1 MILSTTKE
9 LRLHIPSNA
18 IDEISSLQG
27 ILDNSEKDFL
37 RDKLGDS
44 LYNRLCEYYQT
55 ISPDDFFM
63 AVSNGEHN
71 QQPWMQLLLMAQRMV
86 TYDAMSRF
94 AYTQAL
100 SINGAGINMAS
111 SDDYGTA
118 SKDLLDKSVQGYK
131 REAMVSLNQMLVMLE
146 GWARKMETPAP
157 IADAGTTEPLPKEPE
172 DEQHKAIEEISVL
185 WQESQYY
192 YLHHDLLIATCAD
205 LQQYLDIYE
214 SREKFIRLLPDLHF
228 IQDEYISEAI
238 GEDTV
243 QRLLHTTDPNDKP
256 LLRKVRRLMVAHLEE
271 RTTILTID
279 KARRAAAHNEAI
291 ALRTSVLRLMEMR
304 KAVDAVNNTPT
315 DKPST
320 NTTDS
325 TSKGYENNQPD
336 SKIFVSP
343 LLYYTDYTDYY
354 VIKKQQTTLMTLI
367 VRDIRA
373 IRC

>member
-55 ISPDDFFM
+55 ISPDDFYM
-63 AVSNGEHN
+63 AVSNGEHS

-131 REAMVSLNQMLVMLE
+131 REAMVSLNQLLVMLE
-146 GWARKMETPAP
+146 NWARGSENDETA
-157 IADAGTTEPLPKEPE
+157 KEIT
-172 DEQHKAIEEISVL
+172 QL
-185 WQESQYY
+185 WKESPYY
-192 YLHHDLLIATCAD
+192 FLHHDLLIPTAVM
-205 LQQYLDIYE
+205 LQDFLDIYE
-214 SREKFIRLLPDLHF
+214 SREKFIRLLPDLHY
-228 IQDEYISEAI
+228 IQDEYIADAI
-238 GEDTV
+238 GEDTIKH
-243 QRLLHTTDPNDKP
+243 LLTSTDASDEL

-291 ALRTSVLRLMEMR
+291 ALRTSVLRLMEKR
-304 KAVDAVNNTPT
+304 KAENTPT
-315 DKPST
+315 TNDKSSST
-320 NTTDS
+320 NTNEDQ
-325 TSKGYENNQPD
+325 GYQNNQPN
-336 SKIFVSP
+336 SKMFVSP
-343 LLYYTDYTDYY
+343 LLY
-354 VIKKQQTTLMTLI
+354 
-367 VRDIRA
+367 
-373 IRC
+373 

>member
-27 ILDNSEKDFL
+27 TLDNSEKDFL

-44 LYNRLCEYYQT
+44 LYDQLCEYYQS
-55 ISPDDFFM
+55 ISPDEFYLS
-63 AVSNGEHN
+63 VTNGEHTHH
-71 QQPWMQLLLMAQRMV
+71 PWQQLLLMAQRMV

-94 AYTQAL
+94 AYTQAI
-100 SINGAGINMAS
+100 SINGTGINVAS
-111 SDDYGTA
+111 SEDYGAA
-118 SKDLLDKSVQGYK
+118 SRDLLDKGVQGYK
-131 REAMVSLNQMLVMLE
+131 REAMVSLNQMLMMLE
-146 GWARKMETPAP
+146 GWAKKMATPAP
-157 IADAGTTEPLPKEPE
+157 IADADSTEPPTTEQK
-172 DEQHKAIEEISVL
+172 DEEHKAIEEISLL

-238 GEDTV
+238 GEPMV
-243 QRLLHTTDPNDKP
+243 QHLLTSTSTEDKP

-279 KARRAAAHNEAI
+279 KARRTAAHNEAI
-291 ALRTSVLRLMEMR
+291 ALRASVLRLMEMR
-304 KAVDAVNNTPT
+304 KAVDKTNSEDSSASTKDCSTKT
-315 DKPST
+315 D
-320 NTTDS
+320 NQQ
-325 TSKGYENNQPD
+325 GYENNQPG
-336 SKIFVSP
+336 SKFFVSP
-343 LLYYTDYTDYY
+343 LLY
-354 VIKKQQTTLMTLI
+354 
-367 VRDIRA
+367 
-373 IRC
+373 

>member
-44 LYNRLCEYYQT
+44 LYRKLCEYYQAV
-55 ISPDDFFM
+55 SPDDFYM
-63 AVSNGEHN
+63 AVTNGEHTH
-71 QQPWMQLLLMAQRMV
+71 QPWMQLLVLAQRMV

-100 SINGAGINMAS
+100 SINGTGINVTS
-111 SDDYGTA
+111 SEDYGAA
-118 SKDLLDKSVQGYK
+118 SKDLLDKGVQGYK

-146 GWARKMETPAP
+146 GWAREMATPAAVA
-157 IADAGTTEPLPKEPE
+157 ADVDTTEQLTTEPV
-172 DEQHKAIEEISVL
+172 DEEHKAFEEISLL

-238 GEDTV
+238 GEPMV
-243 QRLLHTTDPNDKP
+243 QHLLTTTAPADKP

-279 KARRAAAHNEAI
+279 KARRTAAHNEAI
-291 ALRTSVLRLMEMR
+291 SLRASVLRLMKMR
-304 KAVDAVNNTPT
+304 KAVEKANTKNQNT
-315 DKPST
+315 NSENQNPST
-320 NTTDS
+320 NTNDD
-325 TSKGYENNQPD
+325 KGYENNQPG
-336 SKIFVSP
+336 SKFFVSP
-343 LLYYTDYTDYY
+343 LLY
-354 VIKKQQTTLMTLI
+354 
-367 VRDIRA
+367 
-373 IRC
+373 

>member
-63 AVSNGEHN
+63 AVSNGEHS

-157 IADAGTTEPLPKEPE
+157 IADAGTTEPSPTETKGEPSPTEPE

-243 QRLLHTTDPNDKP
+243 QHLLHTTDPNDKP

-325 TSKGYENNQPD
+325 TGKGYENNQPD

-343 LLYYTDYTDYY
+343 LLY
-354 VIKKQQTTLMTLI
+354 
-367 VRDIRA
+367 
-373 IRC
+373 

>member
-63 AVSNGEHN
+63 AVSNGEHS

-146 GWARKMETPAP
+146 GWARKMETPVP
-157 IADAGTTEPLPKEPE
+157 IADAGTTEPSPTEPEGEPSPTEPE

-243 QRLLHTTDPNDKP
+243 QHLLHTTDPNDKP

-325 TSKGYENNQPD
+325 TGKGYENNQPD

-343 LLYYTDYTDYY
+343 LLY
-354 VIKKQQTTLMTLI
+354 
-367 VRDIRA
+367 
-373 IRC
+373 

>member
-1 MILSTTKE
+1 MIISTTKE

-18 IDEISSLQG
+18 IDEIGSLQG

-44 LYNRLCEYYQT
+44 LYRKLCEYYQSV
-55 ISPDDFFM
+55 SPDEFYM
-63 AVSNGEHN
+63 AVTNGEHTH
-71 QQPWMQLLLMAQRMV
+71 QPWMQLLVLAQRMV

-100 SINGAGINMAS
+100 SINGTGINVAS
-111 SDDYGTA
+111 SEDYGAA
-118 SKDLLDKSVQGYK
+118 SKDLLDKGVQGYK

-146 GWARKMETPAP
+146 GWAKESGKKQASDVQETA
-157 IADAGTTEPLPKEPE
+157 ESVPKTAQSVPNT
-172 DEQHKAIEEISVL
+172 DESVQMSEIEEIVKL

-238 GEDTV
+238 GESMV
-243 QRLLHTTDPNDKP
+243 QHLLTTTDPADNP

-279 KARRAAAHNEAI
+279 KARRSAAHNEAI
-291 ALRTSVLRLMEMR
+291 SLRASVLRLVEMR
-304 KAVDAVNNTPT
+304 KAVDAANTENQNT
-315 DKPST
+315 NSENQNPST
-320 NTTDS
+320 NTSDD
-325 TSKGYENNQPD
+325 KGYENNQPG
-336 SKIFVSP
+336 SKFFVSP
-343 LLYYTDYTDYY
+343 LLY
-354 VIKKQQTTLMTLI
+354 
-367 VRDIRA
+367 
-373 IRC
+373 

>member
-55 ISPDDFFM
+55 VSPDDFYM
-63 AVSNGEHN
+63 AVCNGENTQH
-71 QQPWMQLLLMAQRMV
+71 PWMQLLLMAQRMV

-94 AYTQAL
+94 VYTQAL
-100 SINGAGINMAS
+100 SINGTGINVAS

-118 SKDLLDKSVQGYK
+118 SKDLLDKGVQGYK

-146 GWARKMETPAP
+146 GWAKKMATPAP
-157 IADAGTTEPLPKEPE
+157 IADANSTEPPTTEPK
-172 DEQHKAIEEISVL
+172 DEEHKAIEEISLL

-205 LQQYLDIYE
+205 LQHYLDIYE

-243 QRLLHTTDPNDKP
+243 QRLLHTDDPADKP

-304 KAVDAVNNTPT
+304 KAAPAANKTP

-343 LLYYTDYTDYY
+343 LLY
-354 VIKKQQTTLMTLI
+354 
-367 VRDIRA
+367 
-373 IRC
+373 

>member
-1 MILSTTKE
+1 MILSTIKE

-37 RDKLGDS
+37 RDKLSDS
-44 LYNRLCEYYQT
+44 LYHRLCEYYQT
-55 ISPDDFFM
+55 VSPDDFYM
-63 AVSNGEHN
+63 AVSNGEHT

-100 SINGAGINMAS
+100 SINGTGINVAS

-118 SKDLLDKSVQGYK
+118 SKDLLDKGVQGYK

-146 GWARKMETPAP
+146 GWARKMATPAA
-157 IADAGTTEPLPKEPE
+157 IAEADSTDQPTTEPK
-172 DEQHKAIEEISVL
+172 DEQHKAIEEISLL

-192 YLHHDLLIATCAD
+192 YAHHDLLIATCAD

-243 QRLLHTTDPNDKP
+243 QRLLHTYNPNDKP

-291 ALRTSVLRLMEMR
+291 ALRSSVLRLMEMR
-304 KAVDAVNNTPT
+304 KAADAANTTP
-315 DKPST
+315 DNPST

-343 LLYYTDYTDYY
+343 LLY
-354 VIKKQQTTLMTLI
+354 
-367 VRDIRA
+367 
-373 IRC
+373 

>member
-1 MILSTTKE
+1 MIISTIKE

-44 LYNRLCEYYQT
+44 LYHRLCEYYQT
-55 ISPDDFFM
+55 VSPNDFYM
-63 AVSNGEHN
+63 AVSNGEHA

-100 SINGAGINMAS
+100 SINGTGINVAS

-118 SKDLLDKSVQGYK
+118 SKDLLDKGVQGYK

-146 GWARKMETPAP
+146 GWARKMATPAA
-157 IADAGTTEPLPKEPE
+157 IAEADSTDPPTTEPK
-172 DEQHKAIEEISVL
+172 DEQHKAIEEISLL

-192 YLHHDLLIATCAD
+192 YAHHDLLISTCAD

-214 SREKFIRLLPDLHF
+214 NREKFIRLLPDLHF

-243 QRLLHTTDPNDKP
+243 QRLLHTDNPNDKP

-291 ALRTSVLRLMEMR
+291 ALRSSVLRLMEMR
-304 KAVDAVNNTPT
+304 KAADAANTTP
-315 DKPST
+315 DNPST

-343 LLYYTDYTDYY
+343 LLY
-354 VIKKQQTTLMTLI
+354 
-367 VRDIRA
+367 
-373 IRC
+373 

>member
-55 ISPDDFFM
+55 VSPDDFYM
-63 AVSNGEHN
+63 AVCNGENTQH
-71 QQPWMQLLLMAQRMV
+71 PWMQLLLMAQRMV

-94 AYTQAL
+94 VYTQAL
-100 SINGAGINMAS
+100 SINGTGINVAS

-118 SKDLLDKSVQGYK
+118 SKDLLDKGVQGYK

-146 GWARKMETPAP
+146 GWAKKMATPAP
-157 IADAGTTEPLPKEPE
+157 IADADTIEQPTEPK
-172 DEQHKAIEEISVL
+172 DEEHKAIEEISLL

-205 LQQYLDIYE
+205 LQHYLDIYE

-243 QRLLHTTDPNDKP
+243 QRLLHTDDPADKP

-304 KAVDAVNNTPT
+304 KAADVANATP

-343 LLYYTDYTDYY
+343 LLY
-354 VIKKQQTTLMTLI
+354 
-367 VRDIRA
+367 
-373 IRC
+373 

>member
-1 MILSTTKE
+1 MIISTTKE

-18 IDEISSLQG
+18 IDEIGSLQG

-44 LYNRLCEYYQT
+44 LYRKLCEYYQSV
-55 ISPDDFFM
+55 SPDEFYM
-63 AVSNGEHN
+63 SVTNGEHTH
-71 QQPWMQLLLMAQRMV
+71 QPWMQLLVLAQRMV

-100 SINGAGINMAS
+100 SINGTGINVAS
-111 SDDYGTA
+111 SEDYGAA
-118 SKDLLDKSVQGYK
+118 SKDLLDKGVQGYK

-146 GWARKMETPAP
+146 GWARKMEAIET
-157 IADAGTTEPLPKEPE
+157 ADPRVAQEV
-172 DEQHKAIEEISVL
+172 DEEHKAIEEISLL

-238 GEDTV
+238 GEPMV
-243 QRLLHTTDPNDKP
+243 QHLLHTTDPADKP

-279 KARRAAAHNEAI
+279 KARRSAAHNEAI
-291 ALRTSVLRLMEMR
+291 SLRASVLRLVEMR
-304 KAVDAVNNTPT
+304 KLVEKANTENQNT
-315 DKPST
+315 NSDNQNPST
-320 NTTDS
+320 NTNDD
-325 TSKGYENNQPD
+325 KGYENNQPG
-336 SKIFVSP
+336 SKFFVSP
-343 LLYYTDYTDYY
+343 LLY
-354 VIKKQQTTLMTLI
+354 
-367 VRDIRA
+367 
-373 IRC
+373 

>member
-44 LYNRLCEYYQT
+44 LYNRLCEYYQSV
-55 ISPDDFFM
+55 SPDDFYM
-63 AVSNGEHN
+63 SVSNGEHT
-71 QQPWMQLLLMAQRMV
+71 QQPWMLLLLMAQRMV

-100 SINGAGINMAS
+100 SINGTGINVAS
-111 SDDYGTA
+111 SDDYATA
-118 SKDLLDKSVQGYK
+118 SKDLLDKGVQGYK

-146 GWARKMETPAP
+146 GWAKDCVKKQASDVQKTAESVPNTDNSVPKT
-157 IADAGTTEPLPKEPE
+157 DESVTE
-172 DEQHKAIEEISVL
+172 IEEITNL
-185 WQESQYY
+185 WKESTYY

-205 LQQYLDIYE
+205 LQHYLDIYE

-243 QRLLHTTDPNDKP
+243 QRLLHTDAPADKP

-291 ALRTSVLRLMEMR
+291 SLRSSVLWLMEMR
-304 KAVDAVNNTPT
+304 KVASAANNSP

-343 LLYYTDYTDYY
+343 LLY
-354 VIKKQQTTLMTLI
+354 
-367 VRDIRA
+367 
-373 IRC
+373 

>member
-55 ISPDDFFM
+55 VSPDDFYM
-63 AVSNGEHN
+63 AVSNGEHT

-94 AYTQAL
+94 VYTQAL
-100 SINGAGINMAS
+100 SINGTGINVAS

-118 SKDLLDKSVQGYK
+118 SKDLLDKGVQGYK

-146 GWARKMETPAP
+146 GWAKDCVKKQASDVQKTAESVPNTD
-157 IADAGTTEPLPKEPE
+157 ISVPKT
-172 DEQHKAIEEISVL
+172 DESVQTGEIEEIVKL

-205 LQQYLDIYE
+205 LQHYLDIYE

-243 QRLLHTTDPNDKP
+243 QRLLYTDDPADKP

-279 KARRAAAHNEAI
+279 KARRAAVHNEAI

-304 KAVDAVNNTPT
+304 KAMDAANATPT
-315 DKPST
+315 DKPSN

-343 LLYYTDYTDYY
+343 LLY
-354 VIKKQQTTLMTLI
+354 
-367 VRDIRA
+367 
-373 IRC
+373 

>member
-1 MILSTTKE
+1 MPIIQNSNFKIRMILSTIKE

-44 LYNRLCEYYQT
+44 LYHRLCEYYQT
-55 ISPDDFFM
+55 VSPDDFYM
-63 AVSNGEHN
+63 AVSNGEHT

-100 SINGAGINMAS
+100 SINGTGINVAS

-118 SKDLLDKSVQGYK
+118 SKDLLDKGVQGYK

-146 GWARKMETPAP
+146 GWARKMATPAA
-157 IADAGTTEPLPKEPE
+157 IAEADSTDQPTTEPK
-172 DEQHKAIEEISVL
+172 DEKAIEEISLL

-192 YLHHDLLIATCAD
+192 YAHHDLLIATCAD

-243 QRLLHTTDPNDKP
+243 QRLLHTYNPNDKP

-291 ALRTSVLRLMEMR
+291 ALRSSVLRLMEMR
-304 KAVDAVNNTPT
+304 KAADAANTTP
-315 DKPST
+315 DNPST

-343 LLYYTDYTDYY
+343 LLY
-354 VIKKQQTTLMTLI
+354 
-367 VRDIRA
+367 
-373 IRC
+373 

>member
-55 ISPDDFFM
+55 VSPDDFYM
-63 AVSNGEHN
+63 AVCNGENTQH
-71 QQPWMQLLLMAQRMV
+71 PWMQLLLMAQRMV

-94 AYTQAL
+94 VYTQAL
-100 SINGAGINMAS
+100 SINGTGINVAS

-118 SKDLLDKSVQGYK
+118 SKDLLDKGVQGYK

-146 GWARKMETPAP
+146 GWAKKMATPAP
-157 IADAGTTEPLPKEPE
+157 IADADTIEQPTEPK
-172 DEQHKAIEEISVL
+172 DEEHKAIEEISLL

-205 LQQYLDIYE
+205 LQHYLDIYE

-243 QRLLHTTDPNDKP
+243 QRLLHTDDPADKP

-291 ALRTSVLRLMEMR
+291 SLRSSVLRLMEMR
-304 KAVDAVNNTPT
+304 KAADVANTTP

-343 LLYYTDYTDYY
+343 LLY
-354 VIKKQQTTLMTLI
+354 
-367 VRDIRA
+367 
-373 IRC
+373 

>member
-1 MILSTTKE
+1 MILSTIKE

-44 LYNRLCEYYQT
+44 LYHRLCEYYQT
-55 ISPDDFFM
+55 VSPDDFYM
-63 AVSNGEHN
+63 AVSNGEHA

-100 SINGAGINMAS
+100 SINGTGINVAS

-118 SKDLLDKSVQGYK
+118 SKDLLDKGVQGYK

-146 GWARKMETPAP
+146 GWARKMATPAA
-157 IADAGTTEPLPKEPE
+157 IAEADSTDQPTTEPK
-172 DEQHKAIEEISVL
+172 DEQHKAIEEISLL

-192 YLHHDLLIATCAD
+192 YAHHNLLIATCAD

-243 QRLLHTTDPNDKP
+243 QRLLHTYNPNDKP

-291 ALRTSVLRLMEMR
+291 ALRSSVLRLMEMR
-304 KAVDAVNNTPT
+304 KAADAANTTP
-315 DKPST
+315 DNPST

-343 LLYYTDYTDYY
+343 LLY
-354 VIKKQQTTLMTLI
+354 
-367 VRDIRA
+367 
-373 IRC
+373 

>member
-55 ISPDDFFM
+55 VSPDDFYM
-63 AVSNGEHN
+63 AVCNGENTQH
-71 QQPWMQLLLMAQRMV
+71 PWMQLLLMAQRMV

-94 AYTQAL
+94 VYTQAL
-100 SINGAGINMAS
+100 SINGTGINVAS

-118 SKDLLDKSVQGYK
+118 SKDLLDKGVQGYK

-146 GWARKMETPAP
+146 GWAKKMATPAP
-157 IADAGTTEPLPKEPE
+157 IADADTIEQPTEPK
-172 DEQHKAIEEISVL
+172 DEEHKAIEEISLL

-205 LQQYLDIYE
+205 LQHYLDIYE

-243 QRLLHTTDPNDKP
+243 QRLLHTDDPADKP

-304 KAVDAVNNTPT
+304 KAADVANTTP

-343 LLYYTDYTDYY
+343 LLY
-354 VIKKQQTTLMTLI
+354 
-367 VRDIRA
+367 
-373 IRC
+373 

>member
-1 MILSTTKE
+1 MIISTIKE

-18 IDEISSLQG
+18 IDEINSLQG

-55 ISPDDFFM
+55 VSPDDFYM
-63 AVSNGEHN
+63 AVSNGEHT
-71 QQPWMQLLLMAQRMV
+71 QQPWMQILLMAQRMV

-100 SINGAGINMAS
+100 SINGTGINVAS

-118 SKDLLDKSVQGYK
+118 SKDLLDKGVQGYK
-131 REAMVSLNQMLVMLE
+131 RESMVSLNQMLVMLE
-146 GWARKMETPAP
+146 GWARKMATPAA
-157 IADAGTTEPLPKEPE
+157 IAEADSTDPPTTEPK
-172 DEQHKAIEEISVL
+172 DEQHKAIEEISLL

-192 YLHHDLLIATCAD
+192 YAHHDLLIATCAD

-214 SREKFIRLLPDLHF
+214 NREKFIRLLPDLHF

-243 QRLLHTTDPNDKP
+243 QRLLHTDNPNDKP
-256 LLRKVRRLMVAHLEE
+256 FLRKVRRLMVAHLEE

-291 ALRTSVLRLMEMR
+291 ALRSSVLRLMEMR
-304 KAVDAVNNTPT
+304 KAADAANTTP
-315 DKPST
+315 DNPST

-343 LLYYTDYTDYY
+343 LLY
-354 VIKKQQTTLMTLI
+354 
-367 VRDIRA
+367 
-373 IRC
+373 

>member
-44 LYNRLCEYYQT
+44 LYNRLCEYYQSV
-55 ISPDDFFM
+55 SPDDFYM
-63 AVSNGEHN
+63 AVCNGENTQH
-71 QQPWMQLLLMAQRMV
+71 PWMQLLLMAQRMV

-94 AYTQAL
+94 VYTQAL
-100 SINGAGINMAS
+100 SINGTGINVAS

-118 SKDLLDKSVQGYK
+118 SKDLLDKGVQGYK

-146 GWARKMETPAP
+146 GWAKKMATPAP
-157 IADAGTTEPLPKEPE
+157 IADADTIEQPTEPK
-172 DEQHKAIEEISVL
+172 DEEHKAIEEISLL

-205 LQQYLDIYE
+205 LQHYIDIYE

-243 QRLLHTTDPNDKP
+243 QRLLHTDDPADKP

-271 RTTILTID
+271 RTTILTVD

-291 ALRTSVLRLMEMR
+291 ALRSSVLRLMEMR
-304 KAVDAVNNTPT
+304 KAADAVNNTP
-315 DKPST
+315 DKLST

-343 LLYYTDYTDYY
+343 LLY
-354 VIKKQQTTLMTLI
+354 
-367 VRDIRA
+367 
-373 IRC
+373 

>member
-1 MILSTTKE
+1 MILSTIKE

-44 LYNRLCEYYQT
+44 LYHRLCEYYQT
-55 ISPDDFFM
+55 VSPDDFYM
-63 AVSNGEHN
+63 AVSNGEHA

-86 TYDAMSRF
+86 IYDAMSRF

-100 SINGAGINMAS
+100 SINGTGINVAS

-118 SKDLLDKSVQGYK
+118 SKDLLDKGVQGYK

-146 GWARKMETPAP
+146 GWARKMATPAA
-157 IADAGTTEPLPKEPE
+157 IAEADSTDPPTTEPK
-172 DEQHKAIEEISVL
+172 DEQHKAIEEISLL

-192 YLHHDLLIATCAD
+192 YAHHDLLIATCAD

-214 SREKFIRLLPDLHF
+214 NREKFIRLLPDLHF

-243 QRLLHTTDPNDKP
+243 QRLLHTDNPNDKP

-291 ALRTSVLRLMEMR
+291 ALRSSVLRLMEMR
-304 KAVDAVNNTPT
+304 KAADAANTTP
-315 DKPST
+315 DNPST

-343 LLYYTDYTDYY
+343 LLY
-354 VIKKQQTTLMTLI
+354 
-367 VRDIRA
+367 
-373 IRC
+373 

>member
-18 IDEISSLQG
+18 IDDISSLQG

-55 ISPDDFFM
+55 VSPDDFYM
-63 AVSNGEHN
+63 AVSNGEHT
-71 QQPWMQLLLMAQRMV
+71 QQPWMQLLVLAQRMV

-100 SINGAGINMAS
+100 SINGTGINVTS
-111 SDDYGTA
+111 SDDYGAA
-118 SKDLLDKSVQGYK
+118 SKDLLDKGVQGYK

-146 GWARKMETPAP
+146 GWARKMTTPAP
-157 IADAGTTEPLPKEPE
+157 IADSDSTEPPTTDPK
-172 DEQHKAIEEISVL
+172 DEQHKAIEEINLL

-205 LQQYLDIYE
+205 LQHYLDIYE

-243 QRLLHTTDPNDKP
+243 QRLLHTDDPADKP

-304 KAVDAVNNTPT
+304 KSVDAANNTP

-320 NTTDS
+320 STTDS
-325 TSKGYENNQPD
+325 TSKGYENNQPN

-343 LLYYTDYTDYY
+343 LLY
-354 VIKKQQTTLMTLI
+354 
-367 VRDIRA
+367 
-373 IRC
+373 

>member
-18 IDEISSLQG
+18 IDDISSLQG

-44 LYNRLCEYYQT
+44 LYDQLCEYYQT
-55 ISPDDFFM
+55 VSPDDFYM
-63 AVSNGEHN
+63 AVSNGEHT

-100 SINGAGINMAS
+100 SINGTGINVAS

-118 SKDLLDKSVQGYK
+118 SKDLLDKGVQGYK

-146 GWARKMETPAP
+146 GWARKMATPAA
-157 IADAGTTEPLPKEPE
+157 IADADSTDTPTTEPK
-172 DEQHKAIEEISVL
+172 DEQHKAIEEISLL

-192 YLHHDLLIATCAD
+192 YAHHDLLIATCAD
-205 LQQYLDIYE
+205 LQHYLDIYE

-243 QRLLHTTDPNDKP
+243 QRLLHTDDPADKP

-304 KAVDAVNNTPT
+304 KAVDAVNNTP

-343 LLYYTDYTDYY
+343 LLY
-354 VIKKQQTTLMTLI
+354 
-367 VRDIRA
+367 
-373 IRC
+373 

>member
-1 MILSTTKE
+1 MILSTIKE

-44 LYNRLCEYYQT
+44 LYHRLCEYYQT
-55 ISPDDFFM
+55 VSPDDFYM
-63 AVSNGEHN
+63 AVSNGEHT

-100 SINGAGINMAS
+100 SINGTGINVAS

-118 SKDLLDKSVQGYK
+118 SKDLLDKGVQGYK

-146 GWARKMETPAP
+146 GWARKMATPAA
-157 IADAGTTEPLPKEPE
+157 IAEADSTDPPTTEPK
-172 DEQHKAIEEISVL
+172 DEQHKAIEEISLL

-192 YLHHDLLIATCAD
+192 YAHHDLLIATCAD

-243 QRLLHTTDPNDKP
+243 QRLLHTDNPNDKP

-291 ALRTSVLRLMEMR
+291 ALRSSVLRLMEMR
-304 KAVDAVNNTPT
+304 KAADATNTTP
-315 DKPST
+315 DNPST

-325 TSKGYENNQPD
+325 TSKGYENNLPD

-343 LLYYTDYTDYY
+343 LLY
-354 VIKKQQTTLMTLI
+354 
-367 VRDIRA
+367 
-373 IRC
+373 

>member
-63 AVSNGEHN
+63 AVSNGEHS

-146 GWARKMETPAP
+146 GWARKMDTPAP
-157 IADAGTTEPLPKEPE
+157 IADADTTEPLPTEPEGEPSPTEPE
-172 DEQHKAIEEISVL
+172 DEQHKAIEEISIL

-205 LQQYLDIYE
+205 LQHYLDIYE

-243 QRLLHTTDPNDKP
+243 QHLLHTTDPNDNP

-291 ALRTSVLRLMEMR
+291 SLRTSVLRLMEMR

-325 TSKGYENNQPD
+325 TIKGYENNQPD

-343 LLYYTDYTDYY
+343 LLY
-354 VIKKQQTTLMTLI
+354 
-367 VRDIRA
+367 
-373 IRC
+373 

>member
-55 ISPDDFFM
+55 VSPDDFYM
-63 AVSNGEHN
+63 AVSNGEHT

-94 AYTQAL
+94 VYTQAL
-100 SINGAGINMAS
+100 SINGTGINVAS

-118 SKDLLDKSVQGYK
+118 SKDLLDKGVQGYK

-146 GWARKMETPAP
+146 GWAKDCVKKQASDVQKTAESVPNT
-157 IADAGTTEPLPKEPE
+157 DNSVPKT
-172 DEQHKAIEEISVL
+172 DESVQTGEIEEIVKL

-192 YLHHDLLIATCAD
+192 YAHHDLLIATCAD

-243 QRLLHTTDPNDKP
+243 QRLLHTDVPADKP

-304 KAVDAVNNTPT
+304 KAASAANDTP
-315 DKPST
+315 DKPSA

-325 TSKGYENNQPD
+325 TSKGYENNQPN

-343 LLYYTDYTDYY
+343 LLY
-354 VIKKQQTTLMTLI
+354 
-367 VRDIRA
+367 
-373 IRC
+373 

>member
-27 ILDNSEKDFL
+27 TLDNSEKDFL

-44 LYNRLCEYYQT
+44 LYDQLCEYYQS
-55 ISPDDFFM
+55 ISPDEFYLS
-63 AVSNGEHN
+63 VTNGEHTHL
-71 QQPWMQLLLMAQRMV
+71 PWQQLLLMAQRMV

-100 SINGAGINMAS
+100 SINGTGINVVS

-118 SKDLLDKSVQGYK
+118 SKDLLDKGVQGYK

-146 GWARKMETPAP
+146 GWARKMATPAP
-157 IADAGTTEPLPKEPE
+157 IAGADSTEPPTTEQK
-172 DEQHKAIEEISVL
+172 DEQHKAIEEISLL

-192 YLHHDLLIATCAD
+192 YAHHDLLIATCAD
-205 LQQYLDIYE
+205 LQHYLDIYE

-243 QRLLHTTDPNDKP
+243 QRLLHTDDPADKP

-304 KAVDAVNNTPT
+304 KAVDAANNTP

-343 LLYYTDYTDYY
+343 LLY
-354 VIKKQQTTLMTLI
+354 
-367 VRDIRA
+367 
-373 IRC
+373 

>member
-1 MILSTTKE
+1 MIISTIKE

-44 LYNRLCEYYQT
+44 LYHRLCEYYQT
-55 ISPDDFFM
+55 VSPDDFYM
-63 AVSNGEHN
+63 AVSNGEHA

-100 SINGAGINMAS
+100 SINGTGINVAS

-118 SKDLLDKSVQGYK
+118 SKDLLDKGVQGYK

-146 GWARKMETPAP
+146 GWARKMATPAA
-157 IADAGTTEPLPKEPE
+157 IAEADSTDPPTTEPK
-172 DEQHKAIEEISVL
+172 DEQHKAIEEISLL

-192 YLHHDLLIATCAD
+192 YAHHDLLISTCAD

-214 SREKFIRLLPDLHF
+214 NREKFIRLLPDLHF

-243 QRLLHTTDPNDKP
+243 QRLLHTDNPNDKP
-256 LLRKVRRLMVAHLEE
+256 LLRKIRRLMVAHLEE

-279 KARRAAAHNEAI
+279 KARRVAAHNEAI
-291 ALRTSVLRLMEMR
+291 ALRSSVLRLMEMR
-304 KAVDAVNNTPT
+304 KAADAANTTP
-315 DKPST
+315 DNPST

-343 LLYYTDYTDYY
+343 LLY
-354 VIKKQQTTLMTLI
+354 
-367 VRDIRA
+367 
-373 IRC
+373 

>member
-1 MILSTTKE
+1 MILSTINE

-18 IDEISSLQG
+18 IDEISYLQG

-44 LYNRLCEYYQT
+44 LYKRLCEYYQT
-55 ISPDDFFM
+55 VSPDDFYT
-63 AVSNGEHN
+63 AVSNGEHT

-100 SINGAGINMAS
+100 SINGTGINVAS

-118 SKDLLDKSVQGYK
+118 SKDLLDKGVQGYK

-146 GWARKMETPAP
+146 GWARKMATPAA
-157 IADAGTTEPLPKEPE
+157 IADADSTEPPTTEPK
-172 DEQHKAIEEISVL
+172 DEEHKAIEEISLL

-192 YLHHDLLIATCAD
+192 YAHHDLLIATCAD
-205 LQQYLDIYE
+205 LQHYLDIYE

-243 QRLLHTTDPNDKP
+243 QRLLHTDDPNDKP

-271 RTTILTID
+271 RTTILSID

-291 ALRTSVLRLMEMR
+291 ALRTSVLRLVEMR
-304 KAVDAVNNTPT
+304 KAVDAANNTP

-343 LLYYTDYTDYY
+343 LLY
-354 VIKKQQTTLMTLI
+354 
-367 VRDIRA
+367 
-373 IRC
+373 

>member
-55 ISPDDFFM
+55 VSPDDFYM
-63 AVSNGEHN
+63 AVCNGENTQH
-71 QQPWMQLLLMAQRMV
+71 PRMQLLLMAQRMV

-94 AYTQAL
+94 VYTQAL
-100 SINGAGINMAS
+100 SINGTGINVAS

-118 SKDLLDKSVQGYK
+118 SKDLLDKGVQGYK

-146 GWARKMETPAP
+146 GWAKKMATPAP
-157 IADAGTTEPLPKEPE
+157 IADADSTEPPTTEPK
-172 DEQHKAIEEISVL
+172 DEEHKAIEEISLL

-205 LQQYLDIYE
+205 LQHYIDIYE

-243 QRLLHTTDPNDKP
+243 QRLLHTNDPADQP

-291 ALRTSVLRLMEMR
+291 SLRSSVLRLMEMR
-304 KAVDAVNNTPT
+304 KAAAAANNTP

-343 LLYYTDYTDYY
+343 LLY
-354 VIKKQQTTLMTLI
+354 
-367 VRDIRA
+367 
-373 IRC
+373 

>member
-1 MILSTTKE
+1 MILSTIKE

-44 LYNRLCEYYQT
+44 LYHRLCEYYQT
-55 ISPDDFFM
+55 VSPDDFYM
-63 AVSNGEHN
+63 AVSNGEHT

-100 SINGAGINMAS
+100 SINGTGINVAS

-118 SKDLLDKSVQGYK
+118 SKDLLDKGVQGYK

-146 GWARKMETPAP
+146 GWARKMATPAA
-157 IADAGTTEPLPKEPE
+157 IAEADSTDPPTTEPK
-172 DEQHKAIEEISVL
+172 DEQHKAIEEISLL

-192 YLHHDLLIATCAD
+192 YAHHDLLIATCAD

-238 GEDTV
+238 GKDTV
-243 QRLLHTTDPNDKP
+243 QRLLHTDNPNDKP

-291 ALRTSVLRLMEMR
+291 ALRSSVLRLMEMR
-304 KAVDAVNNTPT
+304 KAADAANTTP
-315 DKPST
+315 DNPST

-325 TSKGYENNQPD
+325 TSKGYENNLPD

-343 LLYYTDYTDYY
+343 LLY
-354 VIKKQQTTLMTLI
+354 
-367 VRDIRA
+367 
-373 IRC
+373 

>member
-55 ISPDDFFM
+55 VSPDDFYM
-63 AVSNGEHN
+63 AVCNGEN
-71 QQPWMQLLLMAQRMV
+71 TQRPWMQLLLMAQRMV

-94 AYTQAL
+94 VYTQAL
-100 SINGAGINMAS
+100 SINGTGINVAS

-118 SKDLLDKSVQGYK
+118 SKDLLDKGVQGYK

-146 GWARKMETPAP
+146 GWAKKMATPAP
-157 IADAGTTEPLPKEPE
+157 IADADTIEQPTEPK
-172 DEQHKAIEEISVL
+172 DEEHKAIEEISLL

-205 LQQYLDIYE
+205 LQHYLDIYE

-243 QRLLHTTDPNDKP
+243 QRLLHTDDPADKP

-304 KAVDAVNNTPT
+304 KAAAVANTTP

-343 LLYYTDYTDYY
+343 LLY
-354 VIKKQQTTLMTLI
+354 
-367 VRDIRA
+367 
-373 IRC
+373 

>member
-1 MILSTTKE
+1 MILSTIKE

-27 ILDNSEKDFL
+27 TLDNSEKDFL

-44 LYNRLCEYYQT
+44 LYDQLCEYYQS
-55 ISPDDFFM
+55 ISPDEFYLS
-63 AVSNGEHN
+63 VTNGEHTHH
-71 QQPWMQLLLMAQRMV
+71 PWQQLLLMAQRMV

-94 AYTQAL
+94 AYTQAI
-100 SINGAGINMAS
+100 SINGTGINVAS
-111 SDDYGTA
+111 SEDYGAA
-118 SKDLLDKSVQGYK
+118 SRDLLDKGVQGYK
-131 REAMVSLNQMLVMLE
+131 REAMVSLNQMLMMLE
-146 GWARKMETPAP
+146 GWARKMTTPAP
-157 IADAGTTEPLPKEPE
+157 IADADSTEPPTTEQK
-172 DEQHKAIEEISVL
+172 DEEHKAIEEISLL

-238 GEDTV
+238 GEPMV
-243 QRLLHTTDPNDKP
+243 QQLLTSTNPEDKP

-291 ALRTSVLRLMEMR
+291 ALRASVLRLLDMR
-304 KAVDAVNNTPT
+304 KAVDKTNSDNSSASTKDCSTET
-315 DKPST
+315 D
-320 NTTDS
+320 NQQ
-325 TSKGYENNQPD
+325 GYENNQPG
-336 SKIFVSP
+336 SKFFVSP
-343 LLYYTDYTDYY
+343 LLY
-354 VIKKQQTTLMTLI
+354 
-367 VRDIRA
+367 
-373 IRC
+373 

>member
-55 ISPDDFFM
+55 VSPDDFYM
-63 AVSNGEHN
+63 AVCNGEN
-71 QQPWMQLLLMAQRMV
+71 TQRPWMQLLLMAQRMV

-94 AYTQAL
+94 VYTQAL
-100 SINGAGINMAS
+100 SINGTGINVAS

-118 SKDLLDKSVQGYK
+118 SKDLLDKGVQGYK

-146 GWARKMETPAP
+146 GWAKKMATPAP
-157 IADAGTTEPLPKEPE
+157 IADADSTEPPTTEPK
-172 DEQHKAIEEISVL
+172 DEEHKAIEEISLL

-205 LQQYLDIYE
+205 LQHYLDIYE

-243 QRLLHTTDPNDKP
+243 QRLLHTNDPADQP

-291 ALRTSVLRLMEMR
+291 SLRSSVLRLMEMR
-304 KAVDAVNNTPT
+304 KAADAANNTP

-343 LLYYTDYTDYY
+343 LLY
-354 VIKKQQTTLMTLI
+354 
-367 VRDIRA
+367 
-373 IRC
+373 

>member
-18 IDEISSLQG
+18 IDDISSLQG
-27 ILDNSEKDFL
+27 ILDNSEKDCL

-55 ISPDDFFM
+55 VSPDEFYM
-63 AVSNGEHN
+63 AVTNGEHTH
-71 QQPWMQLLLMAQRMV
+71 QPWMQLLLMAQRMV

-100 SINGAGINMAS
+100 SINGTGINVAS
-111 SDDYGTA
+111 SEDYGAA
-118 SKDLLDKSVQGYK
+118 SKDLLDKGVQGYK

-146 GWARKMETPAP
+146 SWARKMTTPAP
-157 IADAGTTEPLPKEPE
+157 IADADSTEPPTTEPK
-172 DEQHKAIEEISVL
+172 DEQHKAIEEISLL

-238 GEDTV
+238 GEPMV
-243 QRLLHTTDPNDKP
+243 QHLLHTTDPADKP

-279 KARRAAAHNEAI
+279 KARRSAAHNEAI
-291 ALRTSVLRLMEMR
+291 SLRASVLRLVEMR
-304 KAVDAVNNTPT
+304 KAVEKANTENQNT
-315 DKPST
+315 NSENQNPST
-320 NTTDS
+320 KTNDD
-325 TSKGYENNQPD
+325 KGYENNQPG
-336 SKIFVSP
+336 SKFFVSP
-343 LLYYTDYTDYY
+343 LLY
-354 VIKKQQTTLMTLI
+354 
-367 VRDIRA
+367 
-373 IRC
+373 

>member
-1 MILSTTKE
+1 MIISTIKE

-18 IDEISSLQG
+18 IDEINSLQG

-55 ISPDDFFM
+55 VSPDDFYM
-63 AVSNGEHN
+63 AVSNGEHA

-100 SINGAGINMAS
+100 SINGTGINVAS

-118 SKDLLDKSVQGYK
+118 SKDLLDKGVQGYK

-146 GWARKMETPAP
+146 GWARKMVTPAA
-157 IADAGTTEPLPKEPE
+157 IAEADSTDQPTTEPK
-172 DEQHKAIEEISVL
+172 DEQHKAIEEISLL

-192 YLHHDLLIATCAD
+192 YAHHDLLIATCAD

-214 SREKFIRLLPDLHF
+214 NREKFIRLLPDLHF

-243 QRLLHTTDPNDKP
+243 QRLLHTDNPNDKP

-279 KARRAAAHNEAI
+279 KARRAAVHNEAI
-291 ALRTSVLRLMEMR
+291 ALRSSVLRLMEMR
-304 KAVDAVNNTPT
+304 KAADAANTTP
-315 DKPST
+315 DNPST

-343 LLYYTDYTDYY
+343 LLY
-354 VIKKQQTTLMTLI
+354 
-367 VRDIRA
+367 
-373 IRC
+373 

>member
-18 IDEISSLQG
+18 IDDISSLQG

-55 ISPDDFFM
+55 VSPDDFYM
-63 AVSNGEHN
+63 AVSNGEHT

-100 SINGAGINMAS
+100 SINGTGINVAS

-118 SKDLLDKSVQGYK
+118 SKDLLDKGVQGYK

-146 GWARKMETPAP
+146 GWARKMATPAA
-157 IADAGTTEPLPKEPE
+157 IADADSTEPPTTEPK
-172 DEQHKAIEEISVL
+172 DEQHKAIEEISLL

-205 LQQYLDIYE
+205 LQHYLDIYE

-243 QRLLHTTDPNDKP
+243 QRLLHTYDSNDKP

-304 KAVDAVNNTPT
+304 KAADVANTTT

-343 LLYYTDYTDYY
+343 LLY
-354 VIKKQQTTLMTLI
+354 
-367 VRDIRA
+367 
-373 IRC
+373 